1 MANYSRLCPFPSG
14 EGSTGKIPK
23 QNTMTK
29 KQFITI
35 YREKV
40 SALPWA
46 IDSEKLERFMQSA
59 FDTIENKANS
69 WNFNGPSSV
78 AAWREIG
85 GKGKLTLK
93 ALRALA

>member
-1 MANYSRLCPFPSG
+1 
-14 EGSTGKIPK
+14 
-23 QNTMTK
+23 MTK
-29 KQFITI
+29 QQFITI

-59 FDTIENKANS
+59 SDTIENKTNS
-69 WNFNGPSSV
+69 WNHDGPSTIV
-78 AAWREIG
+78 AWREIG
-85 GKGKLTLK
+85 GKGKPTLK

>member
-1 MANYSRLCPFPSG
+1 
-14 EGSTGKIPK
+14 
-23 QNTMTK
+23 MTK
-29 KQFITI
+29 EQFITI

-46 IDSEKLERFMQSA
+46 NDAEKLQRFMQSVEN
-59 FDTIENKANS
+59 TIAGACT
-69 WNFNGPSSV
+69 WNHDGPSTV

-85 GKGKLTLK
+85 GKGKPTLK

>member
-1 MANYSRLCPFPSG
+1 
-14 EGSTGKIPK
+14 
-23 QNTMTK
+23 MTK
-29 KQFITI
+29 EQFITI

-46 IDSEKLERFMQSA
+46 NDSEKLQRFIQSA
-59 FDTIENKANS
+59 SDTIENKANS

-85 GKGKLTLK
+85 GKGNPTLK